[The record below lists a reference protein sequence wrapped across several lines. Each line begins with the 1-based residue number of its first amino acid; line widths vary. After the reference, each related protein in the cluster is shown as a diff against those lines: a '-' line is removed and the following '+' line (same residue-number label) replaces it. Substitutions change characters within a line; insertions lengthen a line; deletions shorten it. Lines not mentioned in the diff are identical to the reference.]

1 MGFRKSLSFYLAL
14 ASSAG
19 MLCGAPLA
27 SGVTQFAAKR
37 KPFNFDI
44 TSFTTTLSLP
54 VKDDLETVKM
64 SEAVMMKRLAD
75 APKDETVEPLTV
87 LLNDE
92 ESQIMQMAEKVA
104 LQGKVDQFAD
114 YLRSQM
120 KQAKPVKSG
129 QPAKTVEIGREG
141 FDLVDHDAFSDLYS
155 KSQHNLTIDTAAL
168 KNDRVLRREFMKQIS
183 PYFKKSERSAL
194 LSRIMSAQP
203 IDVNTQLLPEFARKM
218 VKKFTV
224 YRGPNCFHAALAF
237 QSPELT
243 SSSLINVKKETG
255 YHRAMINYDELWR
268 VLSENFYEVNPDKL
282 PLKYGDMLVFFDVP
296 ERVAEDLDEPVDFK
310 WIRHTAT
317 YLFGGYTFSKG
328 SKSPNTP
335 YTVRTLAEEWKT
347 WKRYTDN
354 LGVKVF
360 RRSQKS
366 VKAHPPLDLTDWIY

>member
-1 MGFRKSLSFYLAL
+1 MGFRRSLGFYLAL
-14 ASSAG
+14 GAGAGALFGAVEASA
-19 MLCGAPLA
+19 
-27 SGVTQFAAKR
+27 VTQFKAKR

-64 SEAVMMKRLAD
+64 SEAVMQKRLLD
-75 APKDETVEPLTV
+75 APKDDTIEPLTV
-87 LLNDE
+87 LLTDQE
-92 ESQIMQMAEKVA
+92 TQIMQMAEKVA

-114 YLRSQM
+114 YLRGQL
-120 KQAKPVKSG
+120 KKAKPTKKGLST
-129 QPAKTVEIGREG
+129 KTVEIGQDG

-168 KNDRVLRREFMKQIS
+168 KADKILRREFMKQVS
-183 PYFKKSERSAL
+183 PFFKKAERSAL
-194 LSRIMSAQP
+194 LSRIMKGLP

-268 VLSENFYEVNPDKL
+268 VLNENFYEVNPDKL

-296 ERVAEDLDEPVDFK
+296 ESDAGDLEKPVDFR

-335 YTVRTLAEEWKT
+335 YTVRTLGEEWKT
-347 WKRYTDN
+347 WKRYTEN

-366 VKAHPPLDLTDWIY
+366 VKAHPPLDLTDWLY

>member
-1 MGFRKSLSFYLAL
+1 MGFARSLRFYLAL
-14 ASSAG
+14 GACAGALLSAG
-19 MLCGAPLA
+19 DGLA
-27 SGVTQFAAKR
+27 VTQFKAKR

-54 VKDDLETVKM
+54 VKDELETVKM
-64 SEAVMMKRLAD
+64 SEAVMLKRLKE
-75 APKDETVEPLTV
+75 APKDETIEPLTI
-87 LLNDE
+87 LMTDE
-92 ESQIMQMAEKVA
+92 EQQIIQMAEKIA
-104 LQGKVDQFAD
+104 LQGKVDQFTD
-114 YLRSQM
+114 YLRGQL
-120 KQAKPVKSG
+120 KKAKPTKKG
-129 QPAKTVEIGREG
+129 MATKTVEIGAEG
-141 FDLVDHDAFSDLYS
+141 FDMVDRDAFSDLYS
-155 KSQHNLTIDTAAL
+155 KSQHNLTIDTSTL
-168 KNDRVLRREFMKQIS
+168 KADKTLRREFMRQIS
-183 PYFKKSERSAL
+183 PYFKKAERSAL
-194 LSRIMSAQP
+194 LSKIMKGQP

-237 QSPELT
+237 QSPQLT

-268 VLSENFYEVNPDKL
+268 VLSENFYEVNPEKL

-296 ERVAEDLDEPVDFK
+296 EEDADDLDKPVDFK

-347 WKRYTDN
+347 WKRYTEN

-360 RRSQKS
+360 RRSQKT
-366 VKAHPPLDLTDWIY
+366 VKSHPPLDLTDWIY